1 MRTDCPSTTLCD
13 VARISG
19 VMSKVE
25 WLGILAGTLTTISFV
40 PQVWRIWRRK
50 SAEDVSLGMFSLF
63 ATGVL
68 AWLGYGIL
76 IRATPI
82 IVANVVTLILALWVI
97 VLKLRYR
104 MFRQLRA
111 AEPSSSIDQT
121 SRSRSRRR
129 APR

>member
-1 MRTDCPSTTLCD
+1 
-13 VARISG
+13 
-19 VMSKVE
+19 MSKVE

-121 SRSRSRRR
+121 SSARSRRR